1 MNILRS
7 RMSAVMALC
16 VAATACLLQ
25 LGCAEQ
31 STSGRGGVPDSMPVS
46 TSNPAPGSAAADFAD
61 TERLAATAPD
71 AARWSEMKHSRV
83 TVLSP
88 TDPESNAVAITLAE
102 SLSQESAPRVVR
114 ATFELMPGEELW
126 VIAKGFDPAAPA
138 IEETPPGCGALM
150 AKLPDVEKEV
160 PVPLKHT
167 AVVGNIDGYIATV
180 DVTQQFQNPY
190 NSKIE
195 AVYVFPLPDNAA
207 VSEFVM
213 TVGERKIRG
222 IIREREEAE
231 KIYNDARAQGHV
243 ASLLTQERPNIFTQK
258 VANIEPGKQIDIN
271 IRYFNTLQYDD
282 GAYEFVFPMVVGPRY
297 NPPATTDGI
306 GAVGRGNQGVSG
318 QSTEVPY
325 LTPGERSGHDV
336 SLSLNINAGVSIE
349 SVRSVN
355 HDVAVKD
362 VTETE
367 RSVTLSASDSIPNKD
382 FVLRYQVAGDKIK
395 TAMMTH
401 KDDHGQ
407 YFTMMLYPPAEL
419 KKIQRSPMEMVFV
432 LDCSGS
438 MNGRPIDQA
447 RAAIAH
453 AVQSLTP
460 RDTFQ
465 IINFSSTASQL
476 GAAPV
481 IATPQNIQKGLTYL
495 NSLNGQGGTEMIE
508 GLKAALDF
516 PHDEGRFRL
525 VSFMTDGYI
534 GNDHDILNALS
545 DKVGDSRIFSFGV
558 GQSPNRFLMDRMAL
572 IGRGAVAYLSL
583 NDDPVEIMNR
593 FNERISHPAM
603 TDLSIDWGNMNVTD
617 VYPQILPDLIVGRP
631 VVVTGRFTGEPS
643 SVKVGGRQ
651 GMQPTSFAV
660 AVDAVDATKEHKGIA
675 SVWARLKIMDLMT
688 QYSRTPDQATE
699 LRQTVTQTALEYSL
713 MSTFTAFVAVDS
725 MSKTEGEFGT
735 TVAVPV
741 NVPDGVKY
749 ETTVEN

>member
-1 MNILRS
+1 MAILRS
-7 RMSAVMALC
+7 RISAVLMLC
-16 VAATACLLQ
+16 VAATLCVVQ
-25 LGCAEQ
+25 LGCSGEKTTTDSAPASGAQVAKFTNSASGPTEEF
-31 STSGRGGVPDSMPVS
+31 STG
-46 TSNPAPGSAAADFAD
+46 
-61 TERLAATAPD
+61 
-71 AARWSEMKHSRV
+71 
-83 TVLSP
+83 
-88 TDPESNAVAITLAE
+88 
-102 SLSQESAPRVVR
+102 ESASDASVAGQLHVFFKQGAMAGVGGAANPSTVR

-126 VIAKGFDPAAPA
+126 VIAKGFDQAAPA
-138 IEETPPGCGALM
+138 NEEKPPGCGALM

-167 AVVGNIDGYIATV
+167 SVVGNIDGYIATV
-180 DVTQQFQNPY
+180 DVTQQFHNPY

-243 ASLLTQERPNIFTQK
+243 ASLLTQERPNIFTQR

-297 NPPATTDGI
+297 NPAGTTDGI
-306 GAVGRGNQGVSG
+306 GAVPRGNNGGSG
-318 QSTEVPY
+318 QSTEIAY
-325 LTPGERSGHDV
+325 LAPNERSGHDV
-336 SLSLNINAGVSIE
+336 SLSLNISAGVQIE
-349 SVRSVN
+349 SVRSIN

-367 RSVTLSASDSIPNKD
+367 RSVTLSAADSIPNKD

-407 YFTMMLYPPAEL
+407 YFTMMLYPPAQLEQ
-419 KKIQRSPMEMVFV
+419 IPRSPMEMVFV

-438 MNGRPIDQA
+438 MNGRPLEQA

-453 AVQSLTP
+453 ALQSLTP

-476 GAAPV
+476 GAVPV
-481 IATPQNIQKGLTYL
+481 IATPQNIQKGLAYL
-495 NSLNGQGGTEMIE
+495 NSLNGQGGTEMIQ

-516 PHDEGRFRL
+516 SHDEGRFRL

-534 GNDHDILNALS
+534 GNDHDILNAVSAKL
-545 DKVGDSRIFSFGV
+545 GDSRIFSFGV
-558 GQSPNRFLMDRMAL
+558 GQSPNRFLLDRMAL
-572 IGRGAVAYLSL
+572 LGRGAVAYLSL
-583 NDDPVEIMNR
+583 NDNPVEIMDR
-593 FNERISHPAM
+593 FNARISHPAM
-603 TDLSIDWGNMNVTD
+603 TDLSIDWGTMNVTD

-643 SVKVGGRQ
+643 VVKVGGRQ
-651 GMQPTSFAV
+651 GMQPTSFAFAV
-660 AVDAVDATKEHKGIA
+660 AANDSTKQHKGIA
-675 SVWARLKIMDLMT
+675 SVWARLKIMDLMA
-688 QYSRTPDQATE
+688 QFSRTPDQAAE
-699 LRQTVTQTALEYSL
+699 LRQTVTQTALDYSL
-713 MSTFTAFVAVDS
+713 MSTFTSFVAVDS
-725 MSKTEGEFGT
+725 MSKTDGEFGT

-741 NVPDGVKY
+741 NVPEGVKY
-749 ETTVEN
+749 ETAVQN

>member
-7 RMSAVMALC
+7 RISAVLMLC
-16 VAATACLLQ
+16 VAATMCVVQ
-25 LGCAEQ
+25 LGCGSSKEAATD
-31 STSGRGGVPDSMPVS
+31 SAPTSGERVKTFANSVAGPTGDFSTGDSAS
-46 TSNPAPGSAAADFAD
+46 D
-61 TERLAATAPD
+61 TAVAGQTNVISKEAATPGLGGGANRSV
-71 AARWSEMKHSRV
+71 AR
-83 TVLSP
+83 T
-88 TDPESNAVAITLAE
+88 
-102 SLSQESAPRVVR
+102 
-114 ATFELMPGEELW
+114 TFELMPGEELW
-126 VIAKGFDPAAPA
+126 VIAKGFDQAAPA
-138 IEETPPGCGALM
+138 NEEKPPGCGALM

-160 PVPLKHT
+160 LVPLKHT
-167 AVVGNIDGYIATV
+167 AVVGSIDGYIATI
-180 DVTQQFQNPY
+180 DVTQQFHNPY
-190 NSKIE
+190 SSKIE

-297 NPPATTDGI
+297 NPGATTDGI
-306 GAVGRGNQGVSG
+306 GAVARGINGGSG
-318 QSTEVPY
+318 QSTEIPY
-325 LTPGERSGHDV
+325 LAPNQRSGHDV
-336 SLSLNINAGVSIE
+336 SLSLNISAGVNIE
-349 SVRSVN
+349 SVRSIN

-362 VTETE
+362 VTKTE
-367 RSVTLSASDSIPNKD
+367 RSVTLSAADSIPNKD

-407 YFTMMLYPPAEL
+407 YFTMMLYPPAQLEQV
-419 KKIQRSPMEMVFV
+419 QRSAMEMVFV

-438 MNGRPIDQA
+438 MNGRPIEQA
-447 RAAIAH
+447 RAAISH
-453 AVQSLTP
+453 ALQSLTP

-476 GAAPV
+476 GAVPV
-481 IATPQNIQKGLTYL
+481 IATPQNIQKGLVYL
-495 NSLNGQGGTEMIE
+495 NSLNGQGGTEMIQ

-516 PHDEGRFRL
+516 PHDESRFRL

-545 DKVGDSRIFSFGV
+545 AKLGDSRIFSFGV

-572 IGRGAVAYLSL
+572 LGRGAVAYLSL
-583 NDDPVEIMNR
+583 NDNPVEIMDR
-593 FNERISHPAM
+593 FNARISHPAM

-631 VVVTGRFTGEPS
+631 VVVTGRFTGERS
-643 SVKVGGRQ
+643 VVKVGGRQ
-651 GMQPTSFAV
+651 GMQPTSFSV
-660 AVDAVDATKEHKGIA
+660 SVEDSTATKDHQGIA
-675 SVWARLKIMDLMT
+675 SVWARLKIMDLMA
-688 QYSRTPDQATE
+688 QFSRTPDQAVE
-699 LRQTVTQTALEYSL
+699 LRQSVTQTALEYSL

-725 MSKTEGEFGT
+725 MSNTEGEFGT

-741 NVPDGVKY
+741 NVPEGVKY
-749 ETTVEN
+749 ETSVQN

>member
-1 MNILRS
+1 MKILRS
-7 RMSAVMALC
+7 RISAVMALC
-16 VAATACLLQ
+16 VAATACVFQ
-25 LGCAEQ
+25 LGCGQSEQ
-31 STSGRGGVPDSMPVS
+31 ATSESFSSVASSFPK
-46 TSNPAPGSAAADFAD
+46 N
-61 TERLAATAPD
+61 AATPKPGAVGGQESILLD
-71 AARWSEMKHSRV
+71 AMMGS
-83 TVLSP
+83 TVDLDININPEAGRQAIPIQGRP
-88 TDPESNAVAITLAE
+88 TDPSAVSE
-102 SLSQESAPRVVR
+102 NKGRPVVAR

-126 VIAKGFDPAAPA
+126 VIAKGYDPAAPA
-138 IEETPPGCGALM
+138 GEETPAGCGALM
-150 AKLPDVEKEV
+150 AKLPDQAKEV

-167 AVVGNIDGYIATV
+167 SVVGSIDGYIATV

-222 IIREREEAE
+222 IIREREEAAR
-231 KIYNDARAQGHV
+231 IYNDARKQGHV

-297 NPPATTDGI
+297 NTPATTDGI

-318 QSTEVPY
+318 QSTEVQY

-336 SLSLNINAGVSIE
+336 SLSLNINAGVNIE

-419 KKIQRSPMEMVFV
+419 KKVQRSPMEMVFV
-432 LDCSGS
+432 
-438 MNGRPIDQA
+438 
-447 RAAIAH
+447 
-453 AVQSLTP
+453 
-460 RDTFQ
+460 
-465 IINFSSTASQL
+465 
-476 GAAPV
+476 
-481 IATPQNIQKGLTYL
+481 
-495 NSLNGQGGTEMIE
+495 
-508 GLKAALDF
+508 
-516 PHDEGRFRL
+516 
-525 VSFMTDGYI
+525 TDGYI
-534 GNDHDILNALS
+534 GNDHDIMNALS
-545 DKVGDSRIFSFGV
+545 DKLGDSRIFSFGV

-631 VVVTGRFTGEPS
+631 VVITGRFTGEPS
-643 SVKVGGRQ
+643 SIIVGGRQ

-660 AVDAVDATKEHKGIA
+660 AVDAADASKEHKGIA

-688 QYSRTPDQATE
+688 QFSRTPDQAAE
-699 LRQTVTQTALEYSL
+699 LQQTVTQTALEYSL

-725 MSKTEGEFGT
+725 MTKTEGEFGT

-741 NVPDGVKY
+741 NVPEGVKY

>member
-16 VAATACLLQ
+16 VTAATCVFQ
-25 LGCAEQ
+25 LGCGSDNA
-31 STSGRGGVPDSMPVS
+31 TTATGDSS
-46 TSNPAPGSAAADFAD
+46 ASSSAAKYAETPQPGAAGGQDGPLADFRQRIFNSAANSEVKGDTHMFFQQGRPAD
-61 TERLAATAPD
+61 P
-71 AARWSEMKHSRV
+71 S
-83 TVLSP
+83 
-88 TDPESNAVAITLAE
+88 AVDGRPAI
-102 SLSQESAPRVVR
+102 VR

-126 VIAKGFDPAAPA
+126 VIAKGFDPAAPTN
-138 IEETPPGCGALM
+138 EETPPGCGALM

-190 NSKIE
+190 DSRIE

-207 VSEFVM
+207 VSEFMM

-271 IRYFNTLQYDD
+271 IRYFNTLPYDD

-306 GAVGRGNQGVSG
+306 GAVGRGNHGVSG
-318 QSTEVPY
+318 QSTEIQY

-336 SLSLNINAGVSIE
+336 SLSLNISAGVNIE
-349 SVRSVN
+349 SVRSIN

-419 KKIQRSPMEMVFV
+419 NKVQRSPMEMVFV

-438 MNGRPIDQA
+438 MSGRPIEQA
-447 RAAIAH
+447 RAAISH
-453 AVQSLTP
+453 ALQSLTP

-495 NSLNGQGGTEMIE
+495 NSLNGEGGTEMIQ
-508 GLKAALDF
+508 GLKAALNF

-545 DKVGDSRIFSFGV
+545 DKLGDSRIFSFGV
-558 GQSPNRFLMDRMAL
+558 GQSPNRFLLDRMAL

-603 TDLSIDWGNMNVTD
+603 TDLSIDWGNMHVTD

-651 GMQPTSFAV
+651 GMQPASFTV
-660 AVDAVDATKEHKGIA
+660 AVNAADATKEHKGIA
-675 SVWARLKIMDLMT
+675 SVWARLKIMI
-688 QYSRTPDQATE
+688 
-699 LRQTVTQTALEYSL
+699 
-713 MSTFTAFVAVDS
+713 
-725 MSKTEGEFGT
+725 
-735 TVAVPV
+735 
-741 NVPDGVKY
+741 
-749 ETTVEN
+749 

>member
-1 MNILRS
+1 MNIFRS
-7 RMSAVMALC
+7 RISAVMALC
-16 VAATACLLQ
+16 FAATACVFQ
-25 LGCAEQ
+25 LGCGQSEQ
-31 STSGRGGVPDSMPVS
+31 ATSESFSRVASSVAKNAANPKPGAVGGQESILFDAMM
-46 TSNPAPGSAAADFAD
+46 GSAVDLDININPEAGRQAIPIQG
-61 TERLAATAPD
+61 R
-71 AARWSEMKHSRV
+71 
-83 TVLSP
+83 P
-88 TDPESNAVAITLAE
+88 TDPSAVSE
-102 SLSQESAPRVVR
+102 NKGRPVVAR

-126 VIAKGFDPAAPA
+126 VIAKGSNPATPA
-138 IEETPPGCGALM
+138 SEETPPGCGALM
-150 AKLPDVEKEV
+150 AKLPDSKKEV

-306 GAVGRGNQGVSG
+306 GAVGRGNHGVSG
-318 QSTEVPY
+318 QSTEVQY

-336 SLSLNINAGVSIE
+336 SLSLNINAGVNIE

-401 KDDHGQ
+401 KDDQGQ

-419 KKIQRSPMEMVFV
+419 KNVQRSPMEMVFV

-495 NSLNGQGGTEMIE
+495 NSLNGQGGTEMIQ

-631 VVVTGRFTGEPS
+631 VVITGRFTGEPS
-643 SVKVGGRQ
+643 SITVGGRQ

-660 AVDAVDATKEHKGIA
+660 AVDAADASKEHKGIA

-688 QYSRTPDQATE
+688 QFSRTPDQAAE
-699 LRQTVTQTALEYSL
+699 LQQTVTQTALEYSL

-741 NVPDGVKY
+741 NVPEGVKY

>member
-1 MNILRS
+1 MT
-7 RMSAVMALC
+7 ALLFS
-16 VAATACLLQ
+16 ATACLLQ
-25 LGCAEQ
+25 LGCGSEQ
-31 STSGRGGVPDSMPVS
+31 
-46 TSNPAPGSAAADFAD
+46 PGSPTSSEFATDASHADG
-61 TERLAATAPD
+61 ATD
-71 AARWSEMKHSRV
+71 HGEVKGRTHVFSRQ
-83 TVLSP
+83 
-88 TDPESNAVAITLAE
+88 DTLAKLLRADGE
-102 SLSQESAPRVVR
+102 QAFVR

-126 VIAKGFDPAAPA
+126 VIAKGVDPAAQPVA
-138 IEETPPGCGALM
+138 EERPGCGALM

-167 AVVGNIDGYIATV
+167 SVVGSIDGYIATV
-180 DVTQQFQNPY
+180 DVTQQFHNPY

-207 VSEFVM
+207 VNEFVM
-213 TVGERKIRG
+213 TIGERRIRG

-258 VANIEPGKQIDIN
+258 VANIEPGKQIDIK

-297 NPPATTDGI
+297 NPPATADGI
-306 GAVGRGNQGVSG
+306 GAVARGNANASG
-318 QSTEVPY
+318 QSTEVQY
-325 LTPGERSGHDV
+325 LAPNERSGHDV
-336 SLSLNINAGVSIE
+336 SLSLDISAGVNIE
-349 SVRSVN
+349 SVRSLN

-362 VTETE
+362 VTESE
-367 RSVTLSASDSIPNKD
+367 RNVTLNAADSIPNKD

-401 KDDHGQ
+401 KDDQGQ
-407 YFTMMLYPPAEL
+407 YFTMMLYPPAQL
-419 KKIQRSPMEMVFV
+419 KQVQRSPMEMVFV

-438 MNGRPIDQA
+438 MSGRPIEQA

-453 AVQSLTP
+453 ALQSLTP

-476 GAAPV
+476 GSSPV
-481 IATPQNIQKGLTYL
+481 IATPQNIQTGLTYL
-495 NSLNGQGGTEMIE
+495 NSLNGQGGTEMIQ

-545 DKVGDSRIFSFGV
+545 DKLGDSRIFSFGV
-558 GQSPNRFLMDRMAL
+558 GQSPNRYLMDRMAL

-593 FNERISHPAM
+593 FNDRISHPAM
-603 TDLSIDWGNMNVTD
+603 TDLSIDWGNMNVSD

-631 VVVTGRFTGEPS
+631 VVVTGRYTGEPS
-643 SVKVGGRQ
+643 LVKVGGRQ
-651 GMQPTSFAV
+651 GMQPTSFTVSMDDSNA
-660 AVDAVDATKEHKGIA
+660 AMGHKGIA

-688 QYSRTPDQATE
+688 QFSQTPDQASE
-699 LRQTVTQTALEYSL
+699 LRGTVTRTALEYSL

-741 NVPDGVKY
+741 NVPEGVKY
-749 ETTVEN
+749 ETAVQN